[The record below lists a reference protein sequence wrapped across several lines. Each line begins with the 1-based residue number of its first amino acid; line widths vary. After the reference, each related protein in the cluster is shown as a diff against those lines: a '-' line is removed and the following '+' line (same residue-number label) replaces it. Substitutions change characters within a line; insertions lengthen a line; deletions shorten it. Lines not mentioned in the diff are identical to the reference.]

1 MTMHKS
7 FRHFLSAELDVPKKR
22 KSELQQVKDDVRE
35 ELRKNLPTTL
45 KQEFGDYSIEFAVP
59 KFRTQGSW
67 THGTLN
73 MPAYSSQHIDI
84 DDGVYI
90 KLEYL
95 KDKAEPITCSVGMF
109 NAVEN
114 AIRLMCQKNGWTI
127 VRNPTCVRIDLNN
140 GAHIDIPIYGTSE
153 KTYQLLEAKQ
163 AAAIAKSVFLH
174 DEKQYIDV
182 LTWGM
187 LDHGDVLLAHR
198 ELGWICSDP
207 GPITE
212 WVKQAKRLNGPQF
225 ITVVRYLKAW
235 RDWQWPQGGPTSI
248 CLMVAAERAFVPVQN
263 HDELALLSTIATLA
277 EIFSQ
282 KIPNPTDEKEDLAK
296 KLDKNG
302 TRHDVIDKL
311 NAFYAL
317 MQQATQS
324 PEQAD
329 AIFESCFGPR
339 FPKVKQTSTEK
350 AAAVVLGTPA
360 RKVESPVVKRTRSG
374 DYKTLVKRTH
384 SG

>member
-22 KSELQQVKDDVRE
+22 KNELRKVKDDIRE
-35 ELRKNLPTTL
+35 ELRIHLPITL
-45 KQEFGDYSIEFAVP
+45 KQEFKDYTVVFTMP
-59 KFRTQGSW
+59 RFRTQGSW

-73 MPAYSSQHIDI
+73 MPAYKHQHIDI

-90 KLEYL
+90 KIEYL
-95 KDKAEPITCSVGMF
+95 KDKAEPITCSVGVF
-109 NAVEN
+109 NAVEKALTPICN
-114 AIRLMCQKNGWTI
+114 KNGWTI
-127 VRNPTCVRIDLNN
+127 TRNPTCVRVDLNN
-140 GAHIDIPIYGTSE
+140 GAHVDVPVYGTSE
-153 KTYQLLEAKQ
+153 ETYQMLEARN
-163 AAAIAKSVFLH
+163 AALAKSNFLQGQQ
-174 DEKQYIDV
+174 QYNDV

-225 ITVVRYLKAW
+225 IPVIRYLKAW

-277 EIFSQ
+277 DIFSQ

-302 TRHDVIDKL
+302 TRQEVIDKL
-311 NAFYAL
+311 KAFHAL
-317 MQQATQS
+317 MQRATQS
-324 PEQAD
+324 PEQSD
-329 AIFESCFGPR
+329 AIFENCFGPR
-339 FPKVKQTSTEK
+339 FPKVKLASIEK
-350 AAAVVLGTPA
+350 AAAVVLATPA
-360 RKVESPVVKRTRSG
+360 QKVETPVVKRTRSG
-374 DYKTLVKRTH
+374 DHKTLVKRTH

>member
-7 FRHFLSAELDVPKKR
+7 FRHFLSTELDVPRNRRNELR
-22 KSELQQVKDDVRE
+22 KVKNDIRE
-35 ELRKNLPTTL
+35 ELRVYLPITL
-45 KQEFGDYSIEFAVP
+45 KQEFRDYTVAFAIP
-59 KFRTQGSW
+59 RFRTQGSW

-90 KLEYL
+90 KIEYL
-95 KDKAEPITCSVGMF
+95 KDKAEPITCSVGVF
-109 NAVEN
+109 NAVEKALILICN
-114 AIRLMCQKNGWTI
+114 KNGWTLK
-127 VRNPTCVRIDLNN
+127 RNPTCVRIDLNN
-140 GAHIDIPIYGTSE
+140 GAHVDVPVYGTSE
-153 KTYQLLEAKQ
+153 ETYQMLEARQ
-163 AAAIAKSVFLH
+163 AALAKSEFFL
-174 DEKQYIDV
+174 DQQQRNDV

-207 GPITE
+207 GPITQ
-212 WVKQAKRLNGPQF
+212 WVKQAKRQNGPQF
-225 ITVVRYLKAW
+225 IPVIRYIKAW

-248 CLMVAAERAFVPVQN
+248 CLMVAVERAFVPVQN
-263 HDELALLSTIATLA
+263 HDELALLNTLSTLA

-282 KIPNPTDEKEDLAK
+282 KIPNPTDNDEDLAK

-302 TRHDVIDKL
+302 TRQEVIDKL
-311 NAFYAL
+311 NAFYSL
-317 MQQATQS
+317 LKQATQL

-329 AIFESCFGPR
+329 AIFENCFGPR
-339 FPKVKQTSTEK
+339 FPKVSQTSTEK
-350 AAAVVLGTPA
+350 AVAAVLATPVH
-360 RKVESPVVKRTRSG
+360 KVESPIVKRTRSG
-374 DYKTLVKRTH
+374 HRNTLVKRTH